1 MNQLSV
7 IEVVSGLGM
16 GGAEKSFLSRLNFV
30 PENFKI
36 TVINTRPEL
45 DSWHLPARI
54 SSVHCSR
61 KKLNFIFFLNKEVR
75 NFSPD
80 VLIVRSPID
89 LLASS
94 LVKRFSRRKWLLVY
108 EAHSVEISQNFF
120 VSNFLSPFL
129 RIANSQTD
137 LVIAVSRSVSHGR
150 QCHGAKKIRLHHVGA
165 LAKIVPDSQRSLT
178 FLFIARFVSLKQPL
192 LLLEAIRL
200 LADTFLRHGAKVKL
214 IGKGPLENAM
224 VQFIEANNLRDIV
237 EVCGYYENLDTIYS
251 ESEYLLSTSRFEGL
265 PITFFE
271 AKLHGLRIITTPSS
285 GDFDILG
292 PEDFVLQDF
301 RLETLVGALSEALE
315 DGLLTAE
322 RRHAIQQQNAW
333 MQVDK
338 RARIYYE
345 LIESEIG
352 KCHR

>member
-1 MNQLSV
+1 M

-30 PENFKI
+30 PENFQI
-36 TVINTRPEL
+36 AVINTRPEL

-54 SSVHCSR
+54 SSMNCSR
-61 KKLNFIFFLNKEVR
+61 KNLKFIFRLKQMTR

-80 VLIVRSPID
+80 VVIVRSAID

-94 LVKRFSRRKWLLVY
+94 LVKCFTRHKWNLVY
-108 EAHSVEISQNFF
+108 EAHSVKISQNLF
-120 VSNFLSPFL
+120 VSILLTPFL

-137 LVIAVSRSVSHGR
+137 LVIAVSRSVAHGP
-150 QCHGAKKIRLHHVGA
+150 QCRGAKKLEVHHVGA
-165 LAKIVPDSQRSLT
+165 NAKIEQNSHRSLT

-192 LLLEAIRL
+192 LLLEAVRL

-224 VQFIEANNLRDIV
+224 VEFIEANNLGEIV
-237 EVCGYYENLDTIYS
+237 EMYGYRDDLDSIYS
-251 ESEYLLSTSRFEGL
+251 GSEYLLSTSKFEGL

-271 AKLHGLRIITTPSS
+271 AKMHGLRIITTPSS

-292 PEDFVLQDF
+292 PEDSVLQDF
-301 RLETLVGALSEALE
+301 KVETLVDTLKGALE
-315 DGLLTAE
+315 DGILDAE
-322 RRHAIQQQNAW
+322 SRVSIQRQNAW
-333 MQVDK
+333 MQAET
-338 RARIYYE
+338 RAQIYYE
-345 LIESEIG
+345 LIGSDL
-352 KCHR
+352 KKAR